1 MNTTQKELRISA
13 VPRVLELRQN
23 ADGSRSIAGEA
34 VVYNALSEDLGG
46 WREQFAPGAF
56 RNSLRTTEVMAL
68 YSHDE
73 ADILGRQSSG
83 TLTLTDGPDALR
95 FECKLP
101 NTTVGRDVQELCA
114 RGDLKGMSFGFT
126 AVVDEFKTGADGTV
140 VRTVLEAT
148 LYEISVVGNP
158 AFSQTTVSL
167 RSCPAALRSKLAQRS
182 EAEKTKTVDGVP
194 LPASS
199 FAYVGD
205 KSQPDSWKLPIHWPG
220 DPDKT
225 QDHIRLALAMFSRTE
240 GIPDSEKAEVY
251 ARIVGAAKAH
261 GIAVTH
267 ESLRDREDAEDW
279 TDPDPYADD
288 PDDLTGAVQGPFD
301 ADIEDQDADEDDMDG
316 DGDGET
322 DSLRSD
328 RLRMNLYFANLRANL
343 L

>member
-1 MNTTQKELRISA
+1 MTQRELRISA
-13 VPRVLELRQN
+13 IPRALELRQN
-23 ADGSRSIAGEA
+23 ADGTRSIAGEA

-68 YSHDE
+68 YSHD
-73 ADILGRQSSG
+73 DSRILGRQSSG
-83 TLTLTDGPDALR
+83 TLTLADGPDALR

-101 NTTVGRDVQELCA
+101 NTQDGQTVQELCA
-114 RGDLKGMSFGFT
+114 RGDLKGTSWGFV
-126 AVVDEFKTGADGTV
+126 AIQDRWQPDADGNV

-158 AFSQTTVSL
+158 AYSQTTVSL
-167 RSCPAALRSKLAQRS
+167 RSCPAALRSKLAARS
-182 EAEKTKTVDGVP
+182 DAEKTKTVDGVP
-194 LPASS
+194 LPSSS

-205 KSQPDSWKLPIHWPG
+205 KSDPDTWKFPVHFPG
-220 DPDKT
+220 DPEKSA
-225 QDHIRLALAMFSRTE
+225 DHARLALALFSRAE

-279 TDPDPYADD
+279 TDPDPYPDD
-288 PDDLTGAVQGPFD
+288 PDDLTGADEGPFD

-328 RLRMNLYFANLRANL
+328 RLRMNLYFANVQANL